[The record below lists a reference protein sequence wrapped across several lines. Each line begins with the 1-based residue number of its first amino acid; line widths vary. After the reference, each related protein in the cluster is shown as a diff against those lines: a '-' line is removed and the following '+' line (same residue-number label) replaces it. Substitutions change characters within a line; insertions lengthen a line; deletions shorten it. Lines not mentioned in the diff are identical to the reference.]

1 MKARLLL
8 VLLALALVA
17 AGCGD
22 DESGGGG
29 GQIEVVATTPVVEDL
44 VRNVGGDRIEPTA
57 LLAPNA
63 DPHEYEPRPRD
74 IRSLT
79 GAAVVFRSG
88 GDLDDWLGDAIESAG
103 GDAPVVTLIDDVRQL
118 RSEGEIDPHWW
129 HDPANAERAVR
140 AIRAALEKADPDGR
154 ATYGRRADTYL
165 AKLRAL
171 DRDVRRC
178 LDAVPAAQRKL
189 VTTHDALG
197 YYARHYGIDVIG
209 TVIPSLSTQGQAS
222 AGATRELIDTIRR
235 ERAKAVFA
243 ESSVSSKVERAIAR
257 EAGARVGKELWADTL
272 GPAGSS
278 GATYLRAMAFNT
290 AALVDGFT
298 GGERTCS
305 IRP

>member
-1 MKARLLL
+1 MA
-8 VLLALALVA
+8 LAVALVA

-22 DESGGGG
+22 DDSGRGG
-29 GQIEVVATTPVVEDL
+29 GQLEVVATTPVVEDV
-44 VRNVGGDRIEPTA
+44 VRNVGGDRVDVTA

-79 GAAVVFRSG
+79 GAATIFRSG

-103 GDAPVVTLIDDVRQL
+103 GDAPVVTLIDSVRTL
-118 RSEGEIDPHWW
+118 RSEDEIDPHWW
-129 HDPANAERAVR
+129 HDPGNAERAVG
-140 AIRAALEKADPDGR
+140 AIRAALEQADPGGHS
-154 ATYGRRADTYL
+154 TYAANADAYL
-165 AKLRAL
+165 RKLRAL
-171 DRDVRRC
+171 DRGIRRC
-178 LDAVPAAQRKL
+178 LDSVPATQRKL
-189 VTTHDALG
+189 VTTHDAFG
-197 YYARHYGIDVIG
+197 YYARRYGLDVIG

-290 AALVDGFT
+290 AALVDGLT

-305 IRP
+305 IRF